1 MQPEL
6 HLPAARIL
14 HFIWYISPALGQF
27 PIHWVASGAHLMHSQ
42 PRGPGVFLGVRT
54 WLLVLDPLQLS
65 APPFASHWL
74 MGFRALLTHE
84 PEIISLMFKSMVG
97 WGCVFLTG
105 GPPSVVFCFRHLWCW
120 TKGGPFPGLV
130 PLGPCGYSVLSTW
143 SEEQPSKCPSTHIL
157 CTVASSTC

>member
-14 HFIWYISPALGQF
+14 PLVWYISPALGQL
-27 PIHWVASGAHLMHSQ
+27 PIHWAASGAHLMYSQ
-42 PRGPGVFLGVRT
+42 PRGPGVFLSVC
-54 WLLVLDPLQLS
+54 PSICLS
-65 APPFASHWL
+65 
-74 MGFRALLTHE
+74 LTHGFQS
-84 PEIISLMFKSMVG
+84 PSHAWAWDNLTYVG

-105 GPPSVVFCFRHLWCW
+105 GLPSVVFCFRHLWCW
-120 TKGGPFPGLV
+120 TKGGPFPGLA

-157 CTVASSTC
+157 CTAASSTC